1 MIPAK
6 IEVNLDGLAK
16 FAETICNATGWS
28 AKGYKK
34 MADAKIYERI
44 ENAKADTAIEI
55 EKLQGQDIVEKYK
68 EIRNRQKF
76 ENALNIVQKAEQ
88 QFNEG
93 EQVSNEPVDK
103 DWLNRFLDYAE
114 GVSEEEMQNIW
125 AKILAG
131 EVKQPKS
138 FSLRTLDVLRNM
150 TKEEAE
156 LFAEVSNNV
165 FGDIFIFRDDN
176 SKDITKFF
184 QLCDSGL
191 LLLEGV
197 NNSFQ
202 IEPNNV
208 IVVKMFGK
216 CYVMF
221 HNSSDEHI
229 SIHIPVYKLSK
240 AGIELNR
247 LLESETSDEIICK
260 ISKVGY
266 SCGASLVN
274 QVECTPDESG
284 KLKTKWV
291 KSLDS

>member
-1 MIPAK
+1 MGALIDIDTDGIAK
-6 IEVNLDGLAK
+6 L
-16 FAETICNATGWS
+16 FETLFNATGWS
-28 AKGYKK
+28 AKGYRK
-34 MADAKIYERI
+34 MVDAKIYERI
-44 ENAKADTAIEI
+44 ENSKVDTAIEI
-55 EKLQGQDIVEKYK
+55 EKLNREDIVAKYI
-68 EIRNRQKF
+68 EIRNKQKF
-76 ENALNIVQKAEQ
+76 ENTASIIQKAEQ

-103 DWLNRFLDYAE
+103 DWLNRFFDCAE
-114 GVSEEEMQNIW
+114 GVYEEEMQNIW

-156 LFAEVSNNV
+156 LFVEVSNNV